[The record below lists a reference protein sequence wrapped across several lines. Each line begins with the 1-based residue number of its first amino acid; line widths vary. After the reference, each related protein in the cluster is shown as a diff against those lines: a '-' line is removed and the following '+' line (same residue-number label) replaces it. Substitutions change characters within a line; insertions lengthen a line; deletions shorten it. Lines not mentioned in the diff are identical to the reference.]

1 MSEFRDAIAAALA
14 QPYCA
19 NAVSF
24 YEASSVLAMPE
35 MQAIRKAL
43 LHATYNAAR
52 HAYPAAPEPPM
63 ATYMRERCELPDSVI
78 AWVLDEGSNP

>member
-1 MSEFRDAIAAALA
+1 MTEFRNAIAGALA

-35 MQAIRKAL
+35 MQAIRNVLYCVAQHGETCTCGYDAL
-43 LHATYNAAR
+43 LDQ
-52 HAYPAAPEPPM
+52 P
-63 ATYMRERCELPDSVI
+63 SVS

>member
-1 MSEFRDAIAAALA
+1 MTEFRDAIAAALA

-35 MQAIRKAL
+35 MQAIRKFFGWYA
-43 LHATYNAAR
+43 HR
-52 HAYPAAPEPPM
+52 HGTKADMWEQLTVEAQLPENVAHWIM
-63 ATYMRERCELPDSVI
+63 DD
-78 AWVLDEGSNP
+78 AWPDEGSNP